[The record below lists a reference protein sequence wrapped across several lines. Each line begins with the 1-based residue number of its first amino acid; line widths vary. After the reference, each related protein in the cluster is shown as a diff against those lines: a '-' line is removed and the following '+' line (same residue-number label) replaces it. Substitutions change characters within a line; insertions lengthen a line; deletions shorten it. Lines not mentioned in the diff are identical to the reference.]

1 MSTAPPPAPGALA
14 HALFWLRFGCLSF
27 GGPAGQLALLERE
40 LIARRGWLSLEQFRD
55 GLAVATLLPG
65 PEALKLVIYC
75 GWLLRGTTGGV
86 AAGLG
91 FLLPAA
97 LLLAVLSW
105 LYVSYGDLPRIAAG
119 LAGLAAVVVA
129 LIGHALARL
138 LPRLLSQRWL
148 VAVALAAVLALSLFG
163 LPFLWVVAAALGAG
177 FVVAWCA
184 DTTGERVLGRLH
196 LLAGV
201 RVRRTCALAGIS
213 AALWCVFALVLWLI
227 AGGADSRLA
236 ALYRELTLVSLF
248 AFGGA
253 YPALANAH
261 QTFVE
266 GLGWLTA
273 RDAATGL
280 ALAESTPGPLV
291 IVLQFYGY
299 VAAWNAP
306 APLEPAVAAAWGAL
320 AASLAVFGPSFALML
335 IAAPFVAVLR
345 RDAGLFAAMSA
356 VTAVTLAAIADL
368 GLRFSAAVLWSGGEP
383 QWSLLALAALAFV
396 LLWRGVEM
404 HWIVLLGLAA
414 GAALA

>member
-1 MSTAPPPAPGALA
+1 VTASPPVPGALA

-27 GGPAGQLALLERE
+27 GGPAGQLALIERE
-40 LIARRGWLSLEQFRD
+40 LIARRGWLSHEQFRE

-75 GWLLRGTTGGV
+75 GWSLRGNAGGV
-86 AAGLG
+86 VAGLG

-97 LLLAVLSW
+97 LLLGVLSW
-105 LYVSYGDLPRIAAG
+105 FYVSFGAVPRIAA
-119 LAGLAAVVVA
+119 AVEGLAAVVVA
-129 LIGHALARL
+129 LIGHALVRL
-138 LPRLLSQRWL
+138 LPRLLLQRWL
-148 VAVALAAVLALSLFG
+148 VAVALAAVLALSL
-163 LPFLWVVAAALGAG
+163 LRLQFLWVVAGALCAGASI
-177 FVVAWCA
+177 AWLSHPG
-184 DTTGERVLGRLH
+184 GERVFGRLH
-196 LLAGV
+196 ALAGV
-201 RVRRTCALAGIS
+201 PARRTLAIAGAG
-213 AALWCVFALVLWLI
+213 AALWCAFAMAWWLI
-227 AGGADSRLA
+227 AGGAESRLG
-236 ALYRELTLVSLF
+236 ALYRELTVVSLL

-253 YPALANAH
+253 YPALANAN
-261 QTFVE
+261 QIFGE

-320 AASLAVFGPSFALML
+320 AASVAVFGPSFVLML
-335 IAAPFVAVLR
+335 IAAPFVAALR
-345 RDAGLFAAMSA
+345 RDARVFAAMSA

-368 GLRFSAAVLWSGGEP
+368 GLRFAVAVLWSGGEP
-383 QWSLLALAALAFV
+383 QWPLLALAGLALAAL
-396 LLWRGVEM
+396 LLGVEM
-404 HWIVLLGLAA
+404 HWIVLLGLTA